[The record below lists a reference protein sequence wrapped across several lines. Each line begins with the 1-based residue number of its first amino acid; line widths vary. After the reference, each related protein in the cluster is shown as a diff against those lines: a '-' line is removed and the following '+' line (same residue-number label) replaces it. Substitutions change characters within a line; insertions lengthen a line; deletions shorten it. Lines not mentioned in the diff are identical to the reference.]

1 MHFQSSIAQEAAV
14 SILGF
19 VVLLSYLATLLYSP
33 PLEPME
39 LKGGVHGTGVT
50 VELTENLELPVT
62 LLENHNPWP
71 AYVMYTSPAV
81 KRLIDKS
88 RARDLECIHSYEE
101 TFKPTRLSKCS
112 FTHLKG
118 KKSSKSSELMLKDAL
133 SESRQ
138 STWEPCSATNM
149 SSTLFPEP
157 TQSQMEAREGPTS
170 NYNKIIFSR
179 RPAMRKLPYDL
190 LQASKEPHAKA

>member
-1 MHFQSSIAQEAAV
+1 MLLNHSV
-14 SILGF
+14 SFL
-19 VVLLSYLATLLYSP
+19 
-33 PLEPME
+33 
-39 LKGGVHGTGVT
+39 
-50 VELTENLELPVT
+50 VERTENLELPVT

-71 AYVMYTSPAV
+71 AYVTSTSPAV
-81 KRLIDKS
+81 RRLIDKS

-101 TFKPTRLSKCS
+101 TFKPTS
-112 FTHLKG
+112 FMHLKR
-118 KKSSKSSELMLKDAL
+118 KKSSKSSELVLKDAL

-179 RPAMRKLPYDL
+179 RPAMRKLPYGL
-190 LQASKEPHAKA
+190 LQASKEPLAKA

>member
-14 SILGF
+14 S
-19 VVLLSYLATLLYSP
+19 
-33 PLEPME
+33 M
-39 LKGGVHGTGVT
+39 
-50 VELTENLELPVT
+50 ELTENLGLPVT

-71 AYVMYTSPAV
+71 AYVTYTSPAV
-81 KRLIDKS
+81 RRLIDKS

-101 TFKPTRLSKCS
+101 TFKPTRLSKPS
-112 FTHLKG
+112 FMHLKRE
-118 KKSSKSSELMLKDAL
+118 KSSKSSELVLKDAL

-149 SSTLFPEP
+149 SSTLLPEP
-157 TQSQMEAREGPTS
+157 TQSPMEAREGPTS

-179 RPAMRKLPYDL
+179 RPAMRKLPYGL
-190 LQASKEPHAKA
+190 LQASKESHANA